1 MRISRGRMLII
12 ALWMAAGWSRPC
24 GAESFLFNGKG
35 VIYGGI
41 GAGVY
46 LNSLDEEAFR
56 SRRFAFTASYG
67 VTRWMDGF
75 VEAGVADLEIE
86 GRSGRTDFRGEYRPA
101 AEAGVRVKL
110 LELFGSSLLLYGEG
124 RGCLF
129 PAKVKGAESGTIR
142 SSVAVD
148 WLEGR
153 AALGAAFPAMGVYAG
168 VQVNGVET
176 EADRHS
182 YLIEDGDEIDLGRH
196 RETYRSGAHWGGFV
210 GKRFSLKGNFRLDI
224 RVSGPE
230 MASIR
235 IALTQRYQP
244 EKDVF

>member
-1 MRISRGRMLII
+1 MRISRGGMLIV
-12 ALWMAAGWSRPC
+12 AFLMAVGWSRPC

-35 VIYGGI
+35 VIHGGI
-41 GAGVY
+41 GAGYY
-46 LNSLDEEAFR
+46 LNNLDEEAFR
-56 SRRFAFTASYG
+56 SRRFVFTASYG
-67 VTRWMDGF
+67 LTRWMDGF

-110 LELFGSSLLLYGEG
+110 LDLFGSSLLLYGEG
-124 RGCLF
+124 SGCLF
-129 PAKVKGAESGTIR
+129 RAKVKGMESGTIR
-142 SSVAVD
+142 SSVAYD
-148 WLEGR
+148 WMEGR
-153 AALGAAFPAMGVYAG
+153 AALGAAFPSTGFYAG
-168 VQVNGVET
+168 VQANGVET

-182 YLIEDGDEIDLGRH
+182 YLIEEGDEIDLGGH
-196 RETYRSGAHWGGFV
+196 LEIYRSGAHWGGFV
-210 GKRFSLKGNFRLDI
+210 GKRFSLKGNFRLDV

-230 MASIR
+230 TASIR